1 VPQPWSRRAS
11 TAAALAAVLLA
22 VACTGSTTPTPKPPA
37 QSVPSPASTAVSA
50 KVDHGITVELNSAE
64 VYKSVRAVLVMAEG
78 RTVFERYY
86 NSSPTASRD
95 VESVTKSVMSTL
107 VGIAL
112 AEGKLRSLDQ
122 TLAQLLPAYAAT
134 MKPDVAA
141 TTLRQVLTMTAGF
154 SGDFNNAGLE
164 FMASPDWVGS
174 ILAGPVRPPGEVF
187 AYSNG
192 AAQVLSAILVQA
204 TGRSVLE
211 YARAKLFDPL
221 GIVSRPSAEPLAVES
236 NLATYNNATFAWPVD
251 PQRRNLGWSLLKL
264 RPRDMAKL
272 GSLYLNEGRWEGK
285 QVVPAAW
292 VRDATRSHVAAQG
305 AGNAYGYLWWVA
317 KADGDPAYLAWG
329 AGGQLIEVVP
339 RRHLMVVVSTEL
351 NLLDATSQGVPN
363 YFLNYLVDSVIAPA
377 FRP

>member
-1 VPQPWSRRAS
+1 V
-11 TAAALAAVLLA
+11 ALAAVLLA
-22 VACTGSTTPTPKPPA
+22 VACTGSPTSMPTPPA
-37 QSVPSPASTAVSA
+37 RSVPSPAGTAVSA
-50 KVDHGITVELNSAE
+50 KVDKGITAELGSAE
-64 VYKSVRAVLVMAEG
+64 VYRSVRAVLVMAGG

-86 NSSPTASRD
+86 NTSPTTSRD

-112 AEGKLRSLDQ
+112 GEGKLRSLDQ

-154 SGDFNNAGLE
+154 SGDVDNAGLE
-164 FMASPDWVGS
+164 FMASPDWVGA
-174 ILAGPVRPPGEVF
+174 ILAGPVRPPGKVF

-192 AAQVLSAILVQA
+192 AAQVVSAILVQA
-204 TGRSVLE
+204 TGQSVLE
-211 YARAKLFDPL
+211 YARAKLFDLL
-221 GIVSRPSAEPLAVES
+221 GIVSRPSVEPLAVES
-236 NLATYNNATFAWPVD
+236 NIATYNKATFAWPVD
-251 PQRRNLGWSLLKL
+251 PQRLNLGWSLLKL

-272 GSLYLNEGRWEGK
+272 GSLYLDEGRWEGK
-285 QVVPAAW
+285 QVVPVAW
-292 VRDATRSHVAAQG
+292 VRDATRSQVAAQG
-305 AGNAYGYLWWVA
+305 AGNSYGYLWWVT

-339 RRHLMVVVSTEL
+339 SRHLVVVVSTDL
-351 NLLDATSQGVPN
+351 DLLDPTSQGVGN
-363 YFLNYLVDSVIAPA
+363 YFLNYLVDSVIAPT